1 MTSNLIAT
9 INKYL
14 KSAQKWS
21 WNRGVTIPWSD
32 VITDHTPLSL
42 STHLFVVIHVVIQLS
57 IRHFSHDQALMQ
69 WKHQSTVQVQR
80 RRERHRQEAIDT
92 IYEYRDQDR
101 PFETHNSLTPWSWS
115 VLSYS
120 IVLMVWFHYYRELES
135 FLRTVMDDNR
145 ILYIHGAV
153 FVHFN
158 TTLHDQLQSAV
169 YRMFDF
175 NSPYALWHFI
185 RTIRFILLFVAS
197 TSFGDCERIERLRV
211 SSDPSTTLYPS
222 GLLCESWKET
232 FFKKTKM

>member
-57 IRHFSHDQALMQ
+57 IRHFSHDQALIQ

-101 PFETHNSLTPWSWS
+101 PFETHNSLTTTPKQRTYVTSGKRMPRWSRASRIYLGTRPWQ
-115 VLSYS
+115 
-120 IVLMVWFHYYRELES
+120 
-135 FLRTVMDDNR
+135 N
-145 ILYIHGAV
+145 
-153 FVHFN
+153 
-158 TTLHDQLQSAV
+158 
-169 YRMFDF
+169 
-175 NSPYALWHFI
+175 ALWKGLCKS
-185 RTIRFILLFVAS
+185 RN
-197 TSFGDCERIERLRV
+197 V
-211 SSDPSTTLYPS
+211 SSCRS
-222 GLLCESWKET
+222 
-232 FFKKTKM
+232 FFIEHVKSYIFVFLKNVSFHDSHNKPLG